1 MKKSEKNKL
10 RTLNILDWP
19 NCSCYT
25 CGPSN
30 EEVIEKEHAGLDPI
44 TKEPTYEYNKY
55 IWHTPC
61 GEDLNYENVART
73 LDGVLY
79 VNDGD
84 YEVTTQ
90 KEYEDYLSYWHN
102 KLSEDYIREREH
114 QKELRIEQQKLGI
127 YPGRRLDYLR
137 KLPQ

>member
-1 MKKSEKNKL
+1 MQQSEKNKL

-25 CGPSN
+25 CGPSK

-44 TKEPTYEYNKY
+44 TKEPNYEYHKY
-55 IWHTPC
+55 TWWTPYDDD
-61 GEDLNYENVART
+61 DLKNSENVAET

-84 YEVTTQ
+84 YEETTRN
-90 KEYEDYLSYWHN
+90 EYEDHLSYWHK
-102 KLSEDYIREREH
+102 KLSEDFIKQREH
-114 QKELRIEQQKLGI
+114 EKELRRELYQSKYGAA
-127 YPGRRLDYLR
+127 
-137 KLPQ
+137 

>member
-1 MKKSEKNKL
+1 MKQSKKNKL
-10 RTLNILDWP
+10 RILNILDWP

-30 EEVIEKEHAGLDPI
+30 EEVIEKEYAGFDPI
-44 TKEPTYEYNKY
+44 TKERKDIWVYNKW
-55 IWHTPC
+55 IWSTPYD
-61 GEDLNYENVART
+61 EDDLKNSENVAET

-84 YEVTTQ
+84 YEETTQ
-90 KEYEDYLSYWHN
+90 KEYENYLNYWHN

-114 QKELRIEQQKLGI
+114 QKELRRELYQSKKEL
-127 YPGRRLDYLR
+127 L
-137 KLPQ
+137 K